1 MNNYKSS
8 NKLSKNELRKVLGS
22 EAAKAP
28 KTNKFMALEDEFDDE
43 TENTQDG
50 SFAEL
55 FEQSS
60 KDQESNQLRSGQLV
74 EGKVV
79 SIGDEYIFVDIGYKS
94 EGQCPV
100 DQFHDEDKK
109 VTVSIGDEVELMVER
124 SLASGAVYLSKNKA
138 DVARA
143 WKEISIA
150 CTSEEII
157 EGKVTGVVK
166 GGLTV
171 DIGVKAFLPSSQ
183 IDVRPVTELDPY
195 LGETLKVRVIKFNRK
210 RSNIVL
216 SRRAV
221 LEEKRSLMRDSTLKE
236 IKEGSV
242 VLGTVKNI
250 TDYGAFVDLGGVDGL
265 LHITDMSWGRI
276 KHPSEVVNVGDEVKV
291 RVTRFD
297 KEKERVSLGMKQV
310 QEDPWMKVSETYP
323 RGGRVN
329 GKIVS
334 ITEYGAFVEIEPGV
348 EGLIHVSEMSW
359 SQKVKDPKKIVEPGQ
374 EVEAVILD
382 IDTDAHRISLGLK
395 QIQPNP
401 WDELSELHPI
411 GSNFKGKVKK
421 ITDFG
426 VFVEVK
432 DGIDGLIHVS
442 ELSWDNKASNPA
454 ELFEVGQEVEAA
466 VLAIDKHAERFSL
479 SIKALTE
486 DPWKIMAKKHKQG
499 DIVDVT
505 VSRLT
510 NFGAFVE
517 LEAGLEGMI
526 HVSELTEERVPHPE
540 AVVKVGETIKAEI
553 TNINLSDKK
562 ISLSVNAMN
571 KREERENIDT
581 YNAGQSGGS
590 SSSFADTLNPELA
603 EKLSLLASKNSLD
616 GDKGSE

>member
-1 MNNYKSS
+1 MNNYKSN
-8 NKLSKNELRKVLGS
+8 NKLSKSELKKVLGS
-22 EAAKAP
+22 EVLKAP
-28 KTNKFMALEDEFDDE
+28 KTNKFMALEDEFDGGE
-43 TENTQDG
+43 ENTQDN

-60 KDQESNQLRSGQLV
+60 KDQESNQLRVGQLV

-100 DQFHDEDKK
+100 DHYHDENKNL
-109 VTVSIGDEVELMVER
+109 TVSVGDEVELMVER
-124 SLASGAVYLSKNKA
+124 NHSSKGVFLSKNKA

-150 CTSEEII
+150 CESEQII
-157 EGKVTGVVK
+157 EGKVTGTVK

-183 IDVRPVTELDPY
+183 IDVRPLSDLDQF
-195 LGETLKVRVIKFNRK
+195 LGQTLKVRVIKFNRK

-221 LEEKRSLMRDSTLKE
+221 LEEQRSLMRESTLKE

-276 KHPSEVVNVGDEVKV
+276 KHPSEVVKVGDEVKV
-291 RVTRFD
+291 RVIRFD

-323 RGGRVN
+323 RGGRVS
-329 GKIVS
+329 GKVVS
-334 ITEYGAFVEIEPGV
+334 ITDYGAFVEIEPGV

-359 SQKVKDPKKIVEPGQ
+359 SQKVKDPKKIVDVDQ

-401 WDELSELHPI
+401 WDELTETHPI
-411 GSNFKGKVKK
+411 GSNFTGKVKK

-432 DGIDGLIHVS
+432 EGIDGLIHVS
-442 ELSWDNKASNPA
+442 ELSWDSKVANPS
-454 ELFEVGQEVEAA
+454 EMFEIGQEVEAV

-479 SIKALTE
+479 SIKALSE
-486 DPWKIMAKKHKQG
+486 DPWKVMAKKYQQG
-499 DIVDVT
+499 SIVDVT
-505 VSRLT
+505 ISRLT

-517 LEAGLEGMI
+517 LEPGLEGMI

-540 AVVKVGETIKAEI
+540 AVVKVGDTIKAEI
-553 TNINLSDKK
+553 TNLNLNDKK

-571 KREERENIDT
+571 KREERENIET
-581 YNAGQSGGS
+581 YNASQS
-590 SSSFADTLNPELA
+590 SSSSSLADTLNPELA

-616 GDKGSE
+616 NNEKNKD